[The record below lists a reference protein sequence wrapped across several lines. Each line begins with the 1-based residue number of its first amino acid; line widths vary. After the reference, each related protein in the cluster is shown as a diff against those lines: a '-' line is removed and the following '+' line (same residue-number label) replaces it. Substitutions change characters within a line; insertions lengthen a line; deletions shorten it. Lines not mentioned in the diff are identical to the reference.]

1 MTDGVVPSE
10 TPKSIVFAGFR
21 ETGKTTF
28 LVALWHTI
36 VKNEV
41 PGALTLENFY
51 EGDREYINSRHAE
64 WLSYEPVK
72 RTLVDLSTPIK
83 MTLRDAKRDRLLQL
97 GIPDLSGE
105 TFKVQFEERHASKT
119 FAQAVN
125 GAVGFGIF
133 INPIRVEDP
142 TRIREAWDALD
153 GEPEE
158 TDAPDGASM
167 SEPAPDGPPAV
178 PKDDVAG
185 SENGGRKEVS
195 SDISGVP
202 SKKAPDFKAEMC
214 CTQVKYVD
222 LLQQLVE
229 HGVSTPLRCA
239 VIVSAMDR
247 LDGTP
252 FENRPEDFI
261 RARMSLFDQFLHARK
276 DLFEARIYGVSAQG
290 GEYDAASVESL
301 AKLGADRIRLSV
313 SGKRD
318 NDITRPLR
326 WLAFGEE

>member
-1 MTDGVVPSE
+1 
-10 TPKSIVFAGFR
+10 
-21 ETGKTTF
+21 
-28 LVALWHTI
+28 
-36 VKNEV
+36 
-41 PGALTLENFY
+41 
-51 EGDREYINSRHAE
+51 
-64 WLSYEPVK
+64 
-72 RTLVDLSTPIK
+72 
-83 MTLRDAKRDRLLQL
+83 
-97 GIPDLSGE
+97 
-105 TFKVQFEERHASKT
+105 
-119 FAQAVN
+119 
-125 GAVGFGIF
+125 
-133 INPIRVEDP
+133 
-142 TRIREAWDALD
+142 
-153 GEPEE
+153 
-158 TDAPDGASM
+158 
-167 SEPAPDGPPAV
+167 V